1 MNITT
6 ESNQTSPLPL
16 TTFSITRLS
25 TGSNRPGSSGS
36 PLSPPG
42 NDDTPIPARTD
53 SEEEPAEGAARSR
66 IPEEHAVEDAWYQVL
81 RRKHV
86 EEIEDAEGA

>member
-1 MNITT
+1 MATPEHT
-6 ESNQTSPLPL
+6 HDEMW
-16 TTFSITRLS
+16 R
-25 TGSNRPGSSGS
+25 
-36 PLSPPG
+36 
-42 NDDTPIPARTD
+42 TPIPARTD
-53 SEEEPAEGAARSR
+53 SEEEPAEGAARFR